1 MPIATSTEKRLPDS
15 FRIEGGLIYL
25 DKPVNGGFGAFEDG
39 FTALELTR
47 KYYREAG
54 LNLRQLD
61 LLVR

>member
-1 MPIATSTEKRLPDS
+1 MIM
-15 FRIEGGLIYL
+15 FVVEGGLIYL
-25 DKPVNGGFGAFEDG
+25 DRPVNGSVAAYEDG

-54 LNLRQLD
+54 LDARELD